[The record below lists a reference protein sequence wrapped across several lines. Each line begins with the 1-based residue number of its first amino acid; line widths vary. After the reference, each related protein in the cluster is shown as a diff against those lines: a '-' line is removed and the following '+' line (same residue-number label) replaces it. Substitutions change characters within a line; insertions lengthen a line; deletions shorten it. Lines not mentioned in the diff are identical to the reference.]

1 MPDTTK
7 IIHYCA
13 KCGKPM
19 SYAEKTMMYL
29 YKMFT
34 DQMWKCCTKV
44 RPFKDEAYNLCP
56 SCMAEL
62 KALLRRFLGG
72 ENDVP

>member
-7 IIHYCA
+7 TVHFCA

-29 YKMFT
+29 YRIEPYRK
-34 DQMWKCCTKV
+34 WREHIIL
-44 RPFKDEAYNLCP
+44 RPTKDEAYNLCS

-72 ENDVP
+72 ESVD